1 MISNP
6 QFFIGVVED
15 NKDPSQLNRVRV
27 RIFGK
32 HTEDLTLLPTESLP
46 WYNVVM
52 PVTSASTS
60 GVGQTI
66 GLVQGSW
73 VFGTFVDGP
82 NEQEALI
89 LGSLPGESTQPS
101 QDGEGFKDPDAI
113 YPKNTGS
120 DTPESASDNTSFA
133 YKNRVAQRVTDIPIA
148 THPKLSTLSD
158 EDKPE
163 DEGVS
168 IPNPS
173 TYCQPQYPY
182 NNVTETECGHVIELD
197 DTPGYERIS
206 TTHCSGTS
214 SNVIQDG
221 SKIDTIIGD
230 GYTVHSKDNTV
241 YIIGKCNLTVEGDVN
256 VKCEGNYVLDIEK
269 DMVINV
275 TGNIKTK
282 VGADSITEVIGK
294 REANIGVTDMLKVKN
309 GQTISIGNGQSTTI
323 GDDQSISVGINQLI
337 HVNGGRTDILDGDV
351 LTMIG
356 GNRESSITLNDTD
369 ICLGAKL
376 LSSSK
381 NMKINCPEK
390 IHINTPVAK
399 ISGDVLAG
407 GGGVS
412 LITHMHSQPNTSA
425 NALSQGDTAASIGG
439 TGVGA

>member
-32 HTEDLTLLPTESLP
+32 HTEDLTLLPTKSLP

-73 VFGTFVDGP
+73 VFGTFIDGP

-113 YPKNTGS
+113 YPRNTGS
-120 DTPESASDNTSFA
+120 DTPKSASGTVSFPYTS
-133 YKNRVAQRVTDIPIA
+133 RVAQGVTDIPIA
-148 THPKLSTLSD
+148 LPPHLSTLEPDSIPT
-158 EDKPE
+158 ED
-163 DEGVS
+163 GSVS
-168 IPNPS
+168 IPEPS
-173 TYCQPQYPY
+173 TYCRPQYPY
-182 NNVTETECGHVIELD
+182 NNVNETECGHVIELD

-206 TTHCSGTS
+206 TTHTSGTS
-214 SNVIQDG
+214 SDIIQDG

-294 REANIGVTDMLKVKN
+294 REANIGVTDMLKVKA
-309 GQTISIGNGQSTTI
+309 GQSINI

-412 LITHMHSQPNTSA
+412 LITHMHSQKNG
-425 NALSQGDTAASIGG
+425 NDRGGGIDTAASKSG

>member
-113 YPKNTGS
+113 YPRNTGS
-120 DTPESASDNTSFA
+120 DTPKSASGTVSFPYTS
-133 YKNRVAQRVTDIPIA
+133 RVAQGVTDIPIA
-148 THPKLSTLSD
+148 LPPHLSTLEPDSI
-158 EDKPE
+158 PVE
-163 DEGVS
+163 DEGIS

-182 NNVTETECGHVIELD
+182 NNVNETESGHVIELD

-206 TTHCSGTS
+206 TTHTSGTS
-214 SNVIQDG
+214 SDIIQDG
-221 SKIDTIIGD
+221 SKIDTIVGD

-241 YIIGKCNLTVEGDVN
+241 YIVGKCNLSVDGDIN
-256 VKCEGNYVLDIEK
+256 VKCEGNYVLDVGK
-269 DMVINV
+269 DLLIDVK
-275 TGNIKTK
+275 GNIKTK
-282 VGADSITEVIGK
+282 VNGDTLTEVIGK
-294 REANIGVTDMLKVKN
+294 REVNIGASDMLKVKA
-309 GQTISIGNGQSTTI
+309 GQSINI
-323 GDDQSISVGINQLI
+323 GDDQSIDIKYQQII
-337 HVNGGRTDILDGDV
+337 HVGADRHVTYDADEF
-351 LTMIG
+351 TTIG
-356 GNRESSITLNDTD
+356 GHRDFTVVKSNSD
-369 ICLGAKL
+369 ICLEGRKI
-376 LSSSK
+376 SSSN
-381 NMKINCPEK
+381 NMKITCPEK

-407 GGGVS
+407 GAGVS
-412 LITHMHSQPNTSA
+412 LITHFHPQN
-425 NALSQGDTAASIGG
+425 NGNDNGGGVDTAVSIGG

>member
-15 NKDPSQLNRVRV
+15 NNDPAQLHRVRV

-32 HTEDLTLLPTESLP
+32 HTEDLTLLPTRSLP

-52 PVTSASTS
+52 PVTSASSS
-60 GVGQTI
+60 GVGSSI

-73 VFGTFVDGP
+73 VFGTFIDGP

-89 LGSLPGESTQPS
+89 LGSLPGESTRQI
-101 QDGEGFKDPDAI
+101 QDGEGFKDPHGV
-113 YPKNTGS
+113 YPKANGS
-120 DTPESASDNTSFA
+120 DTSKAATNKNSFA
-133 YKNRVAQRVTDIPIA
+133 YKNRLAQRVTNIPIA
-148 THPKLSTLSD
+148 TRPKLSTLSND
-158 EDKPE
+158 DKPK
-163 DEGVS
+163 DKGIS
-168 IPNPS
+168 IPDPK

-182 NNVTETECGHVIELD
+182 NNVTQTECGHVIELD

-206 TTHCSGTS
+206 TTHCSGTAS
-214 SNVIQDG
+214 DIIHDG
-221 SKIDTIIGD
+221 SKIETIIGD

-241 YIIGKCNLTVEGDVN
+241 YIIGNCNLTVDGDVN
-256 VKCEGNYVLDIEK
+256 VKCGGDYVLDVEGDI
-269 DMVINV
+269 ITNV
-275 TGNIKTK
+275 LGNIKTK
-282 VGADSITEVIGK
+282 VGADVITEVSGK
-294 REANIGVTDMLKVKN
+294 REANIGTTDMLKVN
-309 GQTISIGNGQSTTI
+309 HGQSIYI
-323 GDDQSISVGINQLI
+323 GDDQSIDIKYQQII
-337 HVNGGRTDILDGDV
+337 HVGADRHVMYDADEFTTISGHRVSTV
-351 LTMIG
+351 VK
-356 GNRESSITLNDTD
+356 NDTD

-381 NMKINCPEK
+381 NMKINCPQK

-412 LITHMHSQPNTSA
+412 LITHMHTQPNTSA
-425 NALSQGDTAASIGG
+425 NALSQGDTKAPIAG